1 MYNNGDR
8 VLIVRNVDNPKYDR
22 YIRTVGTVIEIVDG
36 SWLITMYDGQDLY
49 WYEKEIQKLSELGK
63 AIYE

>member
-22 YIRTVGTVIEIVDG
+22 YIKTVGTVIERVDD
-36 SWLITMYDGQDLY
+36 SWLISMHDERELY
-49 WYEKEIQKLSELGK
+49 WYEKEIQELSELGK